1 MKQVKKQVKK
11 QVSVVVALLLIA
23 SCASLTG
30 DNSSGVMSGVGRI
43 PGYDFG
49 TAITLP
55 AGFELDLPDLKGGL
69 VGTKAGGNRLLMIG
83 DSIMA
88 STAER
93 YGNEMCNAL
102 VPLGWQVAV
111 EAEASRFAEFG
122 VRVVD
127 KRMNAESGWDAAVVF
142 LGSNYEGNKESYGKQ
157 MRKIIEKLT
166 PRPILLVNT
175 SLFRNAQRDVNQVLD
190 NLAAEFENVS
200 ILDWAT
206 ISKSDGVLAPDGVH
220 LSKNGRSIFSV
231 AIARALDFA
240 PFREGECLDAKFRD
254 DSAAGKG
261 VMPSAGEVV
270 DDSSIQTT
278 IAGASVTSVAP
289 VAPVTSVA
297 PSVPTQ
303 TTVP

>member
-1 MKQVKKQVKK
+1 MKLFKTYFLVLI
-11 QVSVVVALLLIA
+11 VVLLAA

-30 DNSSGVMSGVGRI
+30 DDDSEVLSGVGRI

-55 AGFELDLPDLKGGL
+55 EGFELDLPNIKGGL
-69 VGTKAGGNRLLMIG
+69 IGTKAGGNRILMIG

-88 STAER
+88 STAKR

-122 VRVVD
+122 VRVLD
-127 KRMNAESGWDAAVVF
+127 KRMNAESGWDASVVF
-142 LGSNYEGNKESYGKQ
+142 LGSNYEGIKESYAKQ
-157 MRKIIEKLT
+157 MRKIVEKLT

-175 SLFRNAQRDVNQVLD
+175 SLFRNAQRDVNKVLD
-190 NLAAEFENVS
+190 DLAVEFENVS

-206 ISKSDGVLAPDGVH
+206 ISKSDGVLSPDGVH
-220 LSKNGRSIFSV
+220 LSKNGRSIFAV
-231 AIARALDFA
+231 AIARALDIA
-240 PFREGECLDAKFRD
+240 PFREGECLDSKFRD

-261 VMPSAGEVV
+261 VMPPAGEVV
-270 DDSSIQTT
+270 DGSLTQTT
-278 IAGASVTSVAP
+278 IAGVQVAST
-289 VAPVTSVA
+289 
-297 PSVPTQ
+297 VPTQ
-303 TTVP
+303 TTTP

>member
-1 MKQVKKQVKK
+1 LKQVKKQIKK
-11 QVSVVVALLLIA
+11 QVSAVIALLLIA

-55 AGFELDLPDLKGGL
+55 EGFELDLPDIKGGL
-69 VGTKAGGNRLLMIG
+69 IGTKAGGNRILMIG

-88 STAER
+88 STAKR

-122 VRVVD
+122 VRVLD

-157 MRKIIEKLT
+157 MRKIVEKLT

-175 SLFRNAQRDVNQVLD
+175 SLFRNAQRDVNKVLD
-190 NLAAEFENVS
+190 ELAVEFKNVS

-206 ISKSDGVLAPDGVH
+206 ISKSGGVLAPDGVH
-220 LSKNGRSIFSV
+220 LSKNGRSIFAV
-231 AIARALDFA
+231 AIARALDIA
-240 PFREGECLDAKFRD
+240 PFREGECLDSKFRD

-261 VMPSAGEVV
+261 VMPSTV
-270 DDSSIQTT
+270 DVGDGTSTQTT
-278 IAGASVTSVAP
+278 IAGVQVAST
-289 VAPVTSVA
+289 
-297 PSVPTQ
+297 VPTQ
-303 TTVP
+303 TTTP

>member
-1 MKQVKKQVKK
+1 MKQAKKQVKK
-11 QVSVVVALLLIA
+11 QVSVVIALFLIA

-30 DNSSGVMSGVGRI
+30 DDGSGVMSGVGRI

-69 VGTKAGGNRLLMIG
+69 IGTKAGGNRLLMIG

-88 STAER
+88 STAKR
-93 YGNEMCNAL
+93 YGNEVCNAL

-122 VRVVD
+122 VRVLD
-127 KRMNAESGWDAAVVF
+127 KRMNAESGWDVAVVF
-142 LGSNYEGNKESYGKQ
+142 LGSNYEGNKELYGKQ

-190 NLAAEFENVS
+190 DLAAEFENVS

-220 LSKNGRSIFSV
+220 LTKNGRSIFSV
-231 AIARALDFA
+231 AIARALDIA
-240 PFREGECLDAKFRD
+240 PFREGECLDSKFRD

-270 DDSSIQTT
+270 DGTT
-278 IAGASVTSVAP
+278 TQSTVAGGQVAP
-289 VAPVTSVA
+289 T
-297 PSVPTQ
+297 VPTQ
-303 TTVP
+303 TTTP

>member
-1 MKQVKKQVKK
+1 
-11 QVSVVVALLLIA
+11 
-23 SCASLTG
+23 
-30 DNSSGVMSGVGRI
+30 MSGVGRI

-69 VGTKAGGNRLLMIG
+69 IGTKAGGNRLLMIG

-88 STAER
+88 STAKR

-102 VPLGWQVAV
+102 VPLGWQVVV

-122 VRVVD
+122 VRVLD

-157 MRKIIEKLT
+157 MRKIVEKLT

-175 SLFRNAQRDVNQVLD
+175 SLFRNTQREVNQAID
-190 NLAAEFENVS
+190 DLAVDFENVS

-220 LSKNGRSIFSV
+220 LSKNGRSIFAV
-231 AIARALDFA
+231 AIARALDIA
-240 PFREGECLDAKFRD
+240 PFREGECLDSKFRD

-270 DDSSIQTT
+270 DDSSTQTT
-278 IAGASVTSVAP
+278 IAGVQVAST
-289 VAPVTSVA
+289 
-297 PSVPTQ
+297 VPTQ
-303 TTVP
+303 TTTP

>member
-1 MKQVKKQVKK
+1 M
-11 QVSVVVALLLIA
+11 A

-30 DNSSGVMSGVGRI
+30 DDDSEVLSGVGRI

-55 AGFELDLPDLKGGL
+55 EGFELDLPNIKGGL
-69 VGTKAGGNRLLMIG
+69 IGTKAGGNRILMIG

-88 STAER
+88 STAKR

-122 VRVVD
+122 VRVLD

-142 LGSNYEGNKESYGKQ
+142 LGSNYEGIQESYAKQ

-175 SLFRNAQRDVNQVLD
+175 SLFRNSQRDVNQVLD
-190 NLAAEFENVS
+190 DLAVEFKNVS

-220 LSKNGRSIFSV
+220 LSNNGRSIFAV
-231 AIARALDFA
+231 AIARALDIA
-240 PFREGECLDAKFRD
+240 PFREGECLDSRFRD

-261 VMPSAGEVV
+261 VMPPAGEVV
-270 DDSSIQTT
+270 DGSLTQTT
-278 IAGASVTSVAP
+278 IAGVQVVST
-289 VAPVTSVA
+289 
-297 PSVPTQ
+297 VPTQ
-303 TTVP
+303 TTTP

>member
-1 MKQVKKQVKK
+1 
-11 QVSVVVALLLIA
+11 
-23 SCASLTG
+23 
-30 DNSSGVMSGVGRI
+30 MSGVGRI

-55 AGFELDLPDLKGGL
+55 EGFELDLPDLKGGL
-69 VGTKAGGNRLLMIG
+69 IGTKAGGNRLLMIG

-88 STAER
+88 STAKR
-93 YGNEMCNAL
+93 YGNEVCNAL

-122 VRVVD
+122 VRVLD
-127 KRMNAESGWDAAVVF
+127 KRMNAESGWDVAVVF
-142 LGSNYEGNKESYGKQ
+142 LGSNYEGNKDSYGKQ

-190 NLAAEFENVS
+190 DLAAEFENVS

-220 LSKNGRSIFSV
+220 LTKNGRSIFSV
-231 AIARALDFA
+231 AIARALDIA
-240 PFREGECLDAKFRD
+240 PFREGECLDSKFRD

-270 DDSSIQTT
+270 DGTT
-278 IAGASVTSVAP
+278 TQSTVAGGQVAP
-289 VAPVTSVA
+289 T
-297 PSVPTQ
+297 VPTQ
-303 TTVP
+303 TTTP

>member
-1 MKQVKKQVKK
+1 MKQVKKHC
-11 QVSVVVALLLIA
+11 SVLIAVLLVA

-30 DNSSGVMSGVGRI
+30 NDDSEVLSGVGRI

-55 AGFELDLPDLKGGL
+55 EGFELDLPNIKGGL
-69 VGTKAGGNRLLMIG
+69 IGTKAGGNRILMIG

-88 STAER
+88 STAKR

-122 VRVVD
+122 VRVLD

-142 LGSNYEGNKESYGKQ
+142 LGSNYEGIQESYAKQ

-175 SLFRNAQRDVNQVLD
+175 SLFRNSQRDVNQVLD
-190 NLAAEFENVS
+190 DLAVEFKNVS

-220 LSKNGRSIFSV
+220 LSNNGRSIFAV
-231 AIARALDFA
+231 AIARALDIA
-240 PFREGECLDAKFRD
+240 PFREGECLDSRFRD

-261 VMPSAGEVV
+261 VMPPAGEVV
-270 DDSSIQTT
+270 DGSLTQTT
-278 IAGASVTSVAP
+278 IAGVQVAST
-289 VAPVTSVA
+289 
-297 PSVPTQ
+297 VPTQ
-303 TTVP
+303 TTTP

>member
-1 MKQVKKQVKK
+1 MKLFKKYFLVLI
-11 QVSVVVALLLIA
+11 VVLLAA

-30 DNSSGVMSGVGRI
+30 DDDSEVLSGVGRI

-55 AGFELDLPDLKGGL
+55 EGFELDLPNIKGGL
-69 VGTKAGGNRLLMIG
+69 IGTKAGGNRILMIG

-88 STAER
+88 STAKR

-122 VRVVD
+122 VRVLD
-127 KRMNAESGWDAAVVF
+127 KRMNAESGWDASVVF
-142 LGSNYEGNKESYGKQ
+142 LGSNYEGIKESYAKQ
-157 MRKIIEKLT
+157 MRKIVEKLT

-175 SLFRNAQRDVNQVLD
+175 SLFRNAQRDVNKVLD
-190 NLAAEFENVS
+190 DLAVEFENVS

-206 ISKSDGVLAPDGVH
+206 ISKSDGVLSPDGVH
-220 LSKNGRSIFSV
+220 LSNNGRSIFAV
-231 AIARALDFA
+231 AIARALDIA
-240 PFREGECLDAKFRD
+240 PFREGECLDSKFRD

-261 VMPSAGEVV
+261 VMPPAGEVV
-270 DDSSIQTT
+270 DGSLTQTT
-278 IAGASVTSVAP
+278 IAGVQVAST
-289 VAPVTSVA
+289 
-297 PSVPTQ
+297 VPTQ
-303 TTVP
+303 TTTP

>member
-1 MKQVKKQVKK
+1 LKQVKKQVKK

-30 DNSSGVMSGVGRI
+30 DNDSGVMSGVGRI

-55 AGFELDLPDLKGGL
+55 AGFELDLPDLQGGL
-69 VGTKAGGNRLLMIG
+69 IGTKAGGNRLLMIG

-88 STAER
+88 STAKR

-102 VPLGWQVAV
+102 VPLGWQVAI

-122 VRVVD
+122 VRVLD

-157 MRKIIEKLT
+157 MRKIVEKLT

-175 SLFRNAQRDVNQVLD
+175 SLFRNTQREVNQEIDDLALD
-190 NLAAEFENVS
+190 FENVS

-220 LSKNGRSIFSV
+220 LSKNGRSIFAV
-231 AIARALDFA
+231 AIARALDIA
-240 PFREGECLDAKFRD
+240 PFREGECLDSKFRD

-261 VMPSAGEVV
+261 VMPSAGEVI
-270 DDSSIQTT
+270 DDSSTQTT
-278 IAGASVTSVAP
+278 IAGVQVVST
-289 VAPVTSVA
+289 
-297 PSVPTQ
+297 VPTQ
-303 TTVP
+303 TTTP

>member
-1 MKQVKKQVKK
+1 M
-11 QVSVVVALLLIA
+11 A

-30 DNSSGVMSGVGRI
+30 DDDSEVLSGVGRI

-55 AGFELDLPDLKGGL
+55 EGFELDLPNIKGGL
-69 VGTKAGGNRLLMIG
+69 IGTKAGGNRILMIG

-88 STAER
+88 STAKR

-122 VRVVD
+122 VRVLD

-142 LGSNYEGNKESYGKQ
+142 LGSNYEGIQESYAKQ
-157 MRKIIEKLT
+157 MHKIIEKLT

-175 SLFRNAQRDVNQVLD
+175 SLFRNSQRDVNQVLD
-190 NLAAEFENVS
+190 DLAVEFKNVS

-220 LSKNGRSIFSV
+220 LSNNGRSIFAV
-231 AIARALDFA
+231 AIARALDIA
-240 PFREGECLDAKFRD
+240 PFREGECLDSRFRD

-261 VMPSAGEVV
+261 VMPEVV
-270 DDSSIQTT
+270 STPTQTT
-278 IAGASVTSVAP
+278 LATIEVKP
-289 VAPVTSVA
+289 V
-297 PSVPTQ
+297 VPTQ

>member
-1 MKQVKKQVKK
+1 MKLVKKHFLVLI
-11 QVSVVVALLLIA
+11 VVLLVA

-30 DNSSGVMSGVGRI
+30 DDDSEVLSGVGRI

-55 AGFELDLPDLKGGL
+55 AGFELDLPNIKGGL
-69 VGTKAGGNRLLMIG
+69 IGTKASGNRILMIG

-88 STAER
+88 STAKR

-122 VRVVD
+122 VRVLD
-127 KRMNAESGWDAAVVF
+127 KRMNAESGWDASVVF
-142 LGSNYEGNKESYGKQ
+142 LGSNYEGIKESYAKQ
-157 MRKIIEKLT
+157 MRKIVEILT

-190 NLAAEFENVS
+190 DLAVEFENVS

-206 ISKSDGVLAPDGVH
+206 ISKSDGVLSPDGVH
-220 LSKNGRSIFSV
+220 LSNNGRSIFAV
-231 AIARALDFA
+231 AIARALDIA
-240 PFREGECLDAKFRD
+240 PFREGGCLDSKFRD

-261 VMPSAGEVV
+261 VMPPAGEVV
-270 DDSSIQTT
+270 DGSLTQTT
-278 IAGASVTSVAP
+278 IAGVQVAST
-289 VAPVTSVA
+289 
-297 PSVPTQ
+297 VPTQ
-303 TTVP
+303 TTTP

>member
-1 MKQVKKQVKK
+1 MKLVKKHFLVLI
-11 QVSVVVALLLIA
+11 VGLLAA

-30 DNSSGVMSGVGRI
+30 DDDSEVLSGVGRI

-55 AGFELDLPDLKGGL
+55 AGFELDLPNIKGGL
-69 VGTKAGGNRLLMIG
+69 IGTKASGNRILMIG

-88 STAER
+88 STAKR

-122 VRVVD
+122 VRVLD
-127 KRMNAESGWDAAVVF
+127 KRMNAESGWDASVVF
-142 LGSNYEGNKESYGKQ
+142 LGSNYEGIKESYAKQ
-157 MRKIIEKLT
+157 MRKIVEILT

-190 NLAAEFENVS
+190 DLAVEFENVS

-206 ISKSDGVLAPDGVH
+206 ISKSDGVLSPDGVH
-220 LSKNGRSIFSV
+220 LSNNGRSIFAV
-231 AIARALDFA
+231 AIARALDIA
-240 PFREGECLDAKFRD
+240 PFREGGCLDSKFRD

-261 VMPSAGEVV
+261 VMPPAGEVV
-270 DDSSIQTT
+270 DGSLTQTT
-278 IAGASVTSVAP
+278 IAGVQVAST
-289 VAPVTSVA
+289 
-297 PSVPTQ
+297 VPTQ
-303 TTVP
+303 TTTP

>member
-1 MKQVKKQVKK
+1 
-11 QVSVVVALLLIA
+11 
-23 SCASLTG
+23 
-30 DNSSGVMSGVGRI
+30 MSGVGRI

-69 VGTKAGGNRLLMIG
+69 IGTKAGGNRLLMIG

-88 STAER
+88 STAKR

-122 VRVVD
+122 VRVLD

-157 MRKIIEKLT
+157 MRKIVEKLT

-175 SLFRNAQRDVNQVLD
+175 SLFRNTQREVNQAIDDLALD
-190 NLAAEFENVS
+190 FENVS

-220 LSKNGRSIFSV
+220 LSKNGRSIFAV
-231 AIARALDFA
+231 AIARALDIA
-240 PFREGECLDAKFRD
+240 PFREGECLDSKFRD

-270 DDSSIQTT
+270 DDSSTQTT
-278 IAGASVTSVAP
+278 ISGVQVASA
-289 VAPVTSVA
+289 
-297 PSVPTQ
+297 VPTQ
-303 TTVP
+303 TTTP

>member
-1 MKQVKKQVKK
+1 MKQVKKQF
-11 QVSVVVALLLIA
+11 SVLVGLLLVA
-23 SCASLTG
+23 SCGSLTG
-30 DNSSGVMSGVGRI
+30 DNSSGVLSGVGRI

-55 AGFELDLPDLKGGL
+55 EGFELDLPDIKGGL
-69 VGTKAGGNRLLMIG
+69 IGTKAGGNRILMIG

-88 STAER
+88 STAKR

-102 VPLGWQVAV
+102 VTLGWQVAV

-122 VRVVD
+122 VRVLD

-142 LGSNYEGNKESYGKQ
+142 LGSNYEGNKESYGKH

-175 SLFRNAQRDVNQVLD
+175 SLFRDAQRDVNQVLD
-190 NLAAEFENVS
+190 DFAVEFKNVS

-220 LSKNGRSIFSV
+220 LSNNGRSIFAV
-231 AIARALDFA
+231 AVARALDIA
-240 PFREGECLDAKFRD
+240 PFREGDCLDSKFRD

-261 VMPSAGEVV
+261 VMPDVVSTVTQTTVATGEVK
-270 DDSSIQTT
+270 
-278 IAGASVTSVAP
+278 P
-289 VAPVTSVA
+289 V
-297 PSVPTQ
+297 VPTQ
-303 TTVP
+303 TTLP

>member
-1 MKQVKKQVKK
+1 M
-11 QVSVVVALLLIA
+11 VALLLIA

-30 DNSSGVMSGVGRI
+30 DDGSGVMSGVGRI

-55 AGFELDLPDLKGGL
+55 AGFELDLPSIKGGL
-69 VGTKAGGNRLLMIG
+69 IGTKAGGNRLLMIG

-88 STAER
+88 STAKR

-122 VRVVD
+122 VRVLD
-127 KRMNAESGWDAAVVF
+127 KRMNAESGWDAAVVY

-157 MRKIIEKLT
+157 MQKIIEKLT

-175 SLFRNAQRDVNQVLD
+175 SLFRNAQREVNQVID
-190 NLAAEFENVS
+190 DLAAEFENVS

-206 ISKSDGVLAPDGVH
+206 ISKSGGVLAPDGVH

-231 AIARALDFA
+231 AVARALDIA
-240 PFREGECLDAKFRD
+240 PFREGECLDSKFRD

-270 DDSSIQTT
+270 DDSLTQTT
-278 IAGASVTSVAP
+278 IAGVQVAP
-289 VAPVTSVA
+289 T
-297 PSVPTQ
+297 VPTQ
-303 TTVP
+303 TTTP

>member
-11 QVSVVVALLLIA
+11 QVSAVVALLLIA

-30 DNSSGVMSGVGRI
+30 DDGSGVMSGVGRI

-55 AGFELDLPDLKGGL
+55 AGFELDLPSIKGGL
-69 VGTKAGGNRLLMIG
+69 IGTKAGGNRLLMIG

-88 STAER
+88 STAKR

-122 VRVVD
+122 VRVLD
-127 KRMNAESGWDAAVVF
+127 KRMNAESGWDAAVVY

-157 MRKIIEKLT
+157 MRKIVEKLT

-175 SLFRNAQRDVNQVLD
+175 SLFRNAQREVNQVID
-190 NLAAEFENVS
+190 DLAAEFENVS

-206 ISKSDGVLAPDGVH
+206 ISKSGGVLAPDGVH

-231 AIARALDFA
+231 AVARALDIA
-240 PFREGECLDAKFRD
+240 PFREGECLDSKFRD

-270 DDSSIQTT
+270 DGSLTQTT
-278 IAGASVTSVAP
+278 IAGVQIAP
-289 VAPVTSVA
+289 T
-297 PSVPTQ
+297 VPTQ
-303 TTVP
+303 TTTP

>member
-1 MKQVKKQVKK
+1 LKQVKK

-30 DNSSGVMSGVGRI
+30 DNDSGVMSGVGRI

-69 VGTKAGGNRLLMIG
+69 IGTKAGGNRLLMIG

-88 STAER
+88 STAKR

-102 VPLGWQVAV
+102 VPLGWQVAI

-122 VRVVD
+122 VRVLD

-142 LGSNYEGNKESYGKQ
+142 LGSNYEGNKDSYGKQ
-157 MRKIIEKLT
+157 MRKIVEKLT

-175 SLFRNAQRDVNQVLD
+175 SLFRNAQREVNQEID
-190 NLAAEFENVS
+190 DLAVDFENVS

-206 ISKSDGVLAPDGVH
+206 ISQSGGVLAPDGVH
-220 LSKNGRSIFSV
+220 LTKNGRSIFAV
-231 AIARALDFA
+231 AIARALDIA

-261 VMPSAGEVV
+261 VMPAAGEVV
-270 DDSSIQTT
+270 DDSSTQTT
-278 IAGASVTSVAP
+278 IAGVQVAP
-289 VAPVTSVA
+289 T
-297 PSVPTQ
+297 VPTQ
-303 TTVP
+303 TTTP

>member
-1 MKQVKKQVKK
+1 MKQVKKHF
-11 QVSVVVALLLIA
+11 SVLIAVLLVA

-30 DNSSGVMSGVGRI
+30 DDDSEVLSGVGRI

-55 AGFELDLPDLKGGL
+55 EGFELDLPNIKGGL
-69 VGTKAGGNRLLMIG
+69 IGTKAGGNRILMIG

-88 STAER
+88 STAKR

-122 VRVVD
+122 VRVLD

-142 LGSNYEGNKESYGKQ
+142 LGSNYEGIQESYAKQ

-175 SLFRNAQRDVNQVLD
+175 SLFRNSQRDVNQVLD
-190 NLAAEFENVS
+190 DLAVEFKNVS

-220 LSKNGRSIFSV
+220 LSNNGRSIFAV
-231 AIARALDFA
+231 AIARALDIA
-240 PFREGECLDAKFRD
+240 PFREGECLDSRFRD

-261 VMPSAGEVV
+261 VMPPAGEVV
-270 DDSSIQTT
+270 DGSLTQTT
-278 IAGASVTSVAP
+278 IAGVQVAST
-289 VAPVTSVA
+289 
-297 PSVPTQ
+297 VPTQ
-303 TTVP
+303 TTTP

>member
-1 MKQVKKQVKK
+1 MKQAKKQVKK
-11 QVSVVVALLLIA
+11 QISVVIALLLTA

-30 DNSSGVMSGVGRI
+30 DDGSGVMSGVGRI

-55 AGFELDLPDLKGGL
+55 EGFDFELPSIEGGL
-69 VGTKAGGNRLLMIG
+69 IGTKAGGNRLLMIG

-88 STAER
+88 ATAKR

-122 VRVVD
+122 VRVLD

-142 LGSNYEGNKESYGKQ
+142 LGSNYEGIKESYVKQ
-157 MRKIIEKLT
+157 MNKILEKLS
-166 PRPILLVNT
+166 PRPVLLVTT
-175 SLFRNAQRDVNQVLD
+175 SLFRNSQREVNDVIYD
-190 NLAAEFENVS
+190 LAKEYKNVS

-206 ISKSDGVLAPDGVH
+206 ISRANGVLSPDGIH
-220 LSKNGRSIFSV
+220 LSNNGRSVFAV
-231 AIARALDFA
+231 AVARALDIA
-240 PFREGECLDAKFRD
+240 PFREGECLDSKFRD

-261 VMPSAGEVV
+261 VMPSTV
-270 DDSSIQTT
+270 DVGDGTSTQTT
-278 IAGASVTSVAP
+278 IAGAQVAP
-289 VAPVTSVA
+289 T
-297 PSVPTQ
+297 VPTQ
-303 TTVP
+303 TTTP

>member
-1 MKQVKKQVKK
+1 M
-11 QVSVVVALLLIA
+11 VALLLIA

-30 DNSSGVMSGVGRI
+30 DDGSGVMSGVGRI

-55 AGFELDLPDLKGGL
+55 AGFELELPTIKGGL
-69 VGTKAGGNRLLMIG
+69 IGTKAGGNRLLMIG

-88 STAER
+88 STAKR

-122 VRVVD
+122 VRVLD
-127 KRMNAESGWDAAVVF
+127 KRMNAESGWDAAVVY

-157 MRKIIEKLT
+157 MRKIVENLT

-175 SLFRNAQRDVNQVLD
+175 SLFRNAQREVNQVID
-190 NLAAEFENVS
+190 DLAAEFENVS

-206 ISKSDGVLAPDGVH
+206 ISKSGGVLAPDGVH

-231 AIARALDFA
+231 AVARALDIA
-240 PFREGECLDAKFRD
+240 PFREGECLDSKFRD

-270 DDSSIQTT
+270 DGSSTQTT
-278 IAGASVTSVAP
+278 IAGVQIAST
-289 VAPVTSVA
+289 
-297 PSVPTQ
+297 VPTQ
-303 TTVP
+303 TTTP